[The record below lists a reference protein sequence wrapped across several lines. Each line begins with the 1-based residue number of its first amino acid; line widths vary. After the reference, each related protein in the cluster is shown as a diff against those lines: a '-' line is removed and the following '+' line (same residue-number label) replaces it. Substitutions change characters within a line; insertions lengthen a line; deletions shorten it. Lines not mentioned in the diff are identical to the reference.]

1 MPTHLQVQANSMD
14 MPSSWQPVCRCLLRR
29 LLTGEKKFNEQS
41 FELQT
46 TIAKALCAS
55 GGTRHPPGHTWLKGV
70 LCLTM
75 QRAQFEQ
82 HSLLAGFPGGL
93 CAPGRPKQSLCCTA
107 SWAQLRKG
115 HAECSQVR
123 KDTARQGTYAECSQV
138 CCLHF
143 VHDSVIQSSTTS
155 NPASCYVRGCVVLAP
170 VSWRKAGIA
179 FESGSLGSR
188 ATARMCGLTRGRR
201 GVSKGGRRRETQGL
215 YCVEAAQGKG
225 ICCRKPP
232 AGLRRLNSRVS
243 ICEASSEQHAR
254 ARTNTH
260 AHTGA
265 GWLHASPRS
274 RTWRCWWR
282 LRHQQELKWA
292 KPMSQQQEKA

>member
-93 CAPGRPKQSLCCTA
+93 CALLDAQSKAYAAQHPGRNY
-107 SWAQLRKG
+107 
-115 HAECSQVR
+115 
-123 KDTARQGTYAECSQV
+123 AR
-138 CCLHF
+138 
-143 VHDSVIQSSTTS
+143 D
-155 NPASCYVRGCVVLAP
+155 
-170 VSWRKAGIA
+170 
-179 FESGSLGSR
+179 
-188 ATARMCGLTRGRR
+188 M
-201 GVSKGGRRRETQGL
+201 
-215 YCVEAAQGKG
+215 
-225 ICCRKPP
+225 
-232 AGLRRLNSRVS
+232 LN
-243 ICEASSEQHAR
+243 
-254 ARTNTH
+254 
-260 AHTGA
+260 AH
-265 GWLHASPRS
+265 
-274 RTWRCWWR
+274 
-282 LRHQQELKWA
+282 
-292 KPMSQQQEKA
+292 